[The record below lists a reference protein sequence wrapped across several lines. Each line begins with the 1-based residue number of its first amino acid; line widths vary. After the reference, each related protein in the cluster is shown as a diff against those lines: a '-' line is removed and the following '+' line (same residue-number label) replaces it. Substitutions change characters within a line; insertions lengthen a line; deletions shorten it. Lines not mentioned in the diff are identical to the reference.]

1 VVGERIGEL
10 GRDRPDLTPD
20 ASQVVEQASPLLRE
34 LREQGRKAQDVDR
47 RF

>member
-1 VVGERIGEL
+1 VVAERIGEL
-10 GRDRPDLTPD
+10 RGDRPDLTPD
-20 ASQVVEQASPLLRE
+20 TSQIVEQASPLLRE